1 MSDEIVAAL
10 IAVGGVI
17 ASILVTLLIDW
28 LKTSF
33 NYKDLYARTV
43 SGNRTEWINVWRE
56 NVALFLANAETLQR
70 CYHDKKDFPKDNP
83 DAALLYRDMIKAR
96 TMVTSRLNASEEN
109 HVLMFRAL
117 KNFEWNTDWENFV
130 TQREFIENLTRQILK
145 PEWERVKDEAKGK
158 HN

>member
-1 MSDEIVAAL
+1 MSDEIIAAL

-56 NVALFLANAETLQR
+56 NIALFLANAETLQR

-83 DAALLYRDMIKAR
+83 CLLYTSPSPRDS
-96 TMVTSRLNASEEN
+96 TSSRMPSSA
-109 HVLMFRAL
+109 
-117 KNFEWNTDWENFV
+117 
-130 TQREFIENLTRQILK
+130 
-145 PEWERVKDEAKGK
+145 
-158 HN
+158 